1 MLLVDS
7 LREMEHPAQSTPR
20 GRKAG
25 RVLCFVLTV
34 FLGLG
39 SAGAESLRGDKPQGT
54 PGHDTLSRRV
64 ESVLETPGFQAGH
77 WGILVVDRK
86 SGQTIYERD
95 ADQLFAPASV
105 TKLFTTAAALVGLGP
120 NHRFQT
126 PLVRRGE
133 IDPKGT
139 LRGDLILIAQ
149 GDLAMGGRT
158 GPEGTLVLKDDD
170 HTYADG
176 NLNSQ
181 VVPLDPLAGL
191 DDIAREAHAAGIRQ
205 VAGDVIVDDRLF
217 APAESTGSGPRVL
230 SPIVINDNVID
241 VLAQP
246 APKAGEPA
254 QITFQPATQF
264 VTMDAHVATVEAG
277 QPAALAVH
285 PVGPWRFAVRGQLPV
300 GHSRVVKLY
309 QVDEPASFARALLIE
324 ALRRRGVLVAS
335 SILDLNSTAGLTSPI
350 ETAKLPRVA
359 LYTSPPFS
367 EYIRVTLKVS
377 HNLYASTLPLLL
389 AVRHG
394 RAHALRGPEVARESP
409 AKPGHRPRP
418 DLFWRRSRG
427 DRARSGQSARD
438 GGPVARDGGS
448 TRVCRLRRGIADPGT
463 RRHAGQGGRYRQ
475 PRAGARPRQDRNLLR
490 HQRSRWQS
498 RLDEQGA
505 GGLPRDGLGPFPD
518 LRRFRQQC
526 PAQRP
531 PARSF
536 HLRRDRR
543 GRPATG

>member
-7 LREMEHPAQSTPR
+7 LREMEHPAQSAPG

-25 RVLCFVLTV
+25 RVLCLVSTVL
-34 FLGLG
+34 LGLG
-39 SAGAESLRGDKPQGT
+39 SAGAEPLRGDTPQGT

-64 ESVLETPGFQAGH
+64 ESVLETPGFRAGH

-86 SGQTIYERD
+86 TGQTIYERD

-158 GPEGTLVLKDDD
+158 GPEGTLVFKDDD

-176 NLNSQ
+176 NLYSQ

-191 DDIAREAHAAGIRQ
+191 DDLAREAQAAGIRQ

-230 SPIVINDNVID
+230 CPIVINDNVID

-254 QITFQPATQF
+254 LITFQPATQF

-335 SILDLNSTAGLTSPI
+335 SVLDLNSTTGLTSPV

-367 EYIRVTLKVS
+367 EFIRVTLKVS

-394 RAHALRGPEVARESP
+394 EHTLTEGLKWQGKALQSLGIE
-409 AKPGHRPRP
+409 P
-418 DLFWRRSRG
+418 DRISF
-427 DRARSGQSARD
+427 
-438 GGPVARDGGS
+438 GG
-448 TRVCRLRRGIADPGT
+448 
-463 RRHAGQGGRYRQ
+463 
-475 PRAGARPRQDRNLLR
+475 
-490 HQRSRWQS
+490 
-498 RLDEQGA
+498 GA
-505 GGLPRDGLGPFPD
+505 GGSRADLASPRATVALFARWRLDPSLPLTTRHCRSWDATARWPRRSVPTAPPGGTPAPRPGPTSSSTISTAKP
-518 LRRFRQQC
+518 
-526 PAQRP
+526 
-531 PARSF
+531 S
-536 HLRRDRR
+536 
-543 GRPATG
+543 